1 MNDDDLL
8 VWVLEYIYEKGGCD
22 DIGVMMKH
30 EHGIILERDRIHKLR
45 RMAVSTGYVKEDSY
59 AYGNHPHLSM
69 STEGTAYMMEL
80 NKVKREQPEVIVQ
93 KCDKWKIV
101 ERASYI
107 AAIIGVLIALLAWLC

>member
-1 MNDDDLL
+1 M
-8 VWVLEYIYEKGGCD
+8 
-22 DIGVMMKH
+22 
-30 EHGIILERDRIHKLR
+30 
-45 RMAVSTGYVKEDSY
+45 T
-59 AYGNHPHLSM
+59 
-69 STEGTAYMMEL
+69 TEGTAYMMEL

>member
-45 RMAVSTGYVKEDSY
+45 RMAVSTG
-59 AYGNHPHLSM
+59 
-69 STEGTAYMMEL
+69 
-80 NKVKREQPEVIVQ
+80 Q
-93 KCDKWKIV
+93 
-101 ERASYI
+101 
-107 AAIIGVLIALLAWLC
+107 